1 MTRALPRRLAY
12 LREWL
17 LLAAVLL
24 GLTALVSSRASLPR
38 LDYLVQDLGTRL
50 LAPPARTDIVLV
62 AIDDR
67 SIAAIGRWPWRRALH
82 AELIGRISAQR
93 PRAIGLDVLLG
104 EEDPEYPQ
112 DDLLLARAI
121 ARSAHLVLPVARR
134 GPGGLTVPDL
144 PLPIFAAAA
153 AELGHVQV
161 QIGSDGV
168 ARGIYEL
175 EGPADAAWPHLSR
188 ALRCAAGEAD
198 PACRGHAEAGK
209 GPWTRLQPRQLV
221 FARGDPAFASHSY
234 IDVLTGRIPADA
246 FAGKYVL
253 IGATA
258 TGLGDHYAIPAG
270 IGASRIAGVQL
281 LAHALNTELSGQGI
295 ASAGTGATLAL
306 NLAAVAAALMGLW
319 LFGPL
324 GSLLACIGL
333 ALLTLTLALLAP
345 ALWGLQ
351 WSPSGALVGIAA
363 AYPLWSWRRL
373 SFAARFLQRELAAL
387 HREGLAGPAEDTARR
402 LGADR
407 LGQRIHAV
415 EAATRQLRS
424 LHHYIADSLKHLP
437 SPTFV
442 CDAAGRITLATQA
455 ADVFADAARPL
466 LRETLPQVLAG
477 LVHPAS
483 GAPLLASWPPGTEH
497 LHKPQEG
504 RDAQGRRWLMLTSTF
519 AQAEQQHWLI
529 TLVDLTEMRQAQEQ
543 RDQALRFISHDLRSP
558 ASAIL
563 TLLEMQHSLPQP
575 LAEAQL
581 RARIARHARSL
592 LTMAQD
598 FTELASAQTQSLRR
612 EALDLVALLHEAVQ
626 QSWAQAQAR
635 GVQVRIVRA
644 PAQAP
649 FEGDRQMLTRAIA
662 NLLNNAI
669 KFTNARTDIE
679 CSLTAVQGCWQ
690 IGVRDHGPGI
700 APEQQQRIFNVFERL
715 PSPGP
720 SQPEGFGLGLAF
732 VQEAMRRHAG
742 AARVRS
748 DGESGSEFLLLLPAA
763 PASGAERFSG

>member
-1 MTRALPRRLAY
+1 MSRALPRRLAY

-17 LLAAVLL
+17 LLAALLL
-24 GLTALVSSRASLPR
+24 GLTALVSGRASLPR

-50 LAPPARTDIVLV
+50 LAPAARTDIVLV

-82 AELIGRISAQR
+82 AELIGRISAQQ

-104 EEDPEYPQ
+104 EEDLEYPQ

-121 ARSAHLVLPVARR
+121 ARSARVVLPVARR
-134 GPGGLTVPDL
+134 AQADLAAPDL
-144 PLPIFAAAA
+144 PLPAFAAAA

-161 QIGSDGV
+161 QVGSDGV
-168 ARGIYEL
+168 ARGIYQL
-175 EGPADAAWPHLSR
+175 EGPADAPWPHLSR
-188 ALRCAAGEAD
+188 ALRCAAGEPD
-198 PACRGHAEAGK
+198 PACRGHVEAGV
-209 GPWTRLQPRQLV
+209 GPWVRLQPRQLA
-221 FARGDPAFASHSY
+221 FARGEPAFASHSY
-234 IDVLTGRIPADA
+234 IDVLTGRVAPDA

-258 TGLGDHYAIPAG
+258 TGLGDHYAIPPGA
-270 IGASRIAGVQL
+270 GASRIAGVQL
-281 LAHALNTELSGQGI
+281 LAHALNTELSGRGSI
-295 ASAGTGATLAL
+295 SAGTAATLAL
-306 NLAAVAAALMGLW
+306 NLAAVTAALVGLW

-324 GSLLACIGL
+324 GSLLACIAL
-333 ALLTLTLALLAP
+333 AGLTLTLALLAP

-387 HREGLAGPAEDTARR
+387 HREGLALHAEDTAHR

-455 ADVFADAARPL
+455 ADVFASDARPL
-466 LRETLPQVLAG
+466 LREALTQVLAN
-477 LVHPAS
+477 LVHPLS
-483 GAPLLASWPPGTEH
+483 GAPLLASWPPHAEH

-504 RDAQGRRWLMLTSTF
+504 RDARGRRWLMLTSTF

-563 TLLEMQHSLPQP
+563 TLLEMQRSLPEP

-581 RARIARHARSL
+581 QARIARHARAL
-592 LTMAQD
+592 LTMAED
-598 FTELASAQTQSLRR
+598 FTELASAQTQKLRR
-612 EALDLVALLHEAVQ
+612 ETLDLVALLHDAVQ

-649 FEGDRQMLTRAIA
+649 CEGDRHMLTRAIA

-669 KFTNARTDIE
+669 KYTAAHTEVE
-679 CSLTAVQGCWQ
+679 CAITELQGCWQ

-700 APEQQQRIFNVFERL
+700 APEQHQRIFKAFERL
-715 PSPGP
+715 HAPGASPG
-720 SQPEGFGLGLAF
+720 EGFGLGLAF

-748 DGESGSEFLLLLPAA
+748 DGQNGSEFLLLLPMA
-763 PASGAERFSG
+763 PAAGAPAISD